1 MLYTISENDLKNI
14 VKESIERLL
23 DEKKTPLDE
32 VISSVLSSNRPLL
45 TEMAFKRKDYKDK
58 IDNISAQIIENW
70 CLIHY
75 CHISDT
81 DNPAINHWKNEL
93 RGHLLTAARYNI
105 KGTDKWEDKEQA
117 IREVWN
123 DNDYHFPNTI
133 EYVIYNK
140 FHKENLNTDNEI
152 FIKTISDCI
161 TSFNVLLHLISLGDI
176 RELSDYVNNL

>member
-14 VKESIERLL
+14 VKESIEKAL

-32 VISSVLSSNRPLL
+32 IISSVLSSNRPLL
-45 TEMAFKRKDYKDK
+45 SEMELKRKDYKDK
-58 IDNISAQIIENW
+58 IDNLSAQMIENW

-75 CHISDT
+75 CRISDI
-81 DNPAINHWKNEL
+81 DNTSINQWKSEL
-93 RGHLLTAARYNI
+93 TEDLLTAARYNI

-140 FHKENLNTDNEI
+140 FHKEGLDTDNEI
-152 FIKTISDCI
+152 FLKTISDCI

-176 RELSDYVNNL
+176 KELCDYVNDL